1 MTLENIVKLQKE
13 YSLIGIPKDIHY
25 RKEALERLLESIED
39 NEPAIYD
46 ALRLDLNKSKME
58 ANGGFSGQIRD
69 KLCDKSS
76 RAVVKTQKSKDS
88 YQSVPGKKLCIQGTI
103 RCEPYYRTLEL
114 SG

>member
-46 ALRLDLNKSKME
+46 ALRLDLNKSEME
-58 ANGGFSGQIRD
+58 ANVMEVSQ
-69 KLCDKSS
+69 
-76 RAVVKTQKSKDS
+76 VK
-88 YQSVPGKKLCIQGTI
+88 CIQGTI